1 LESIHKKNKR
11 ENEKQSKLMKKKLGL
26 IVNPIAG
33 MGGSV
38 GLKGT
43 DGEDILEKAKNLG
56 AIPIAPNRTNEVLEE
71 ISFFKESFNLFTYPN
86 EMGEDE
92 AKACSFDPIVLG
104 SIDKGKTTSANT
116 KDAAKEMLK
125 LKVDLVL
132 FVGGDG
138 TARDIYESV
147 GDRLPTLGIPS
158 GVKMHSG
165 VFTKTAK
172 IAGKLIMMLLRGEV
186 TTRLA
191 EVMDIDEEAFRQNR
205 LSAKLYGYLKIPYEM
220 QMVQSVKSGS
230 VPTEKEAMEEISW
243 YIIDNMKDDYIYII
257 GPGTTTK
264 TIMKKLGL
272 ENTLLG
278 VDVIHKRK
286 LIALDVNEAKLLEL
300 IQGRKAKIVVTV
312 IGGQGFIF
320 GRGNQQISPK
330 VIQKIGKENII
341 VIATENK
348 ISSLRGKPL
357 SVDTGDI
364 KIDEMLRGY
373 IRVITGYTK
382 AIIYKVV

>member
-1 LESIHKKNKR
+1 
-11 ENEKQSKLMKKKLGL
+11 MKKKLGL

-33 MGGSV
+33 MGGSL

-43 DGEDILEKAKNLG
+43 DGEDILKKVKNLG
-56 AIPIAPNRTNEVLEE
+56 AVPIAPNRATEVLEE
-71 ISFFKESFNLFTYPN
+71 ISCIKESVSLFTYPN

-92 AKACSFDPIVLG
+92 AKACGFDPIVLG

-125 LKVDLVL
+125 LKAELVI

-147 GDRLPTLGIPS
+147 GDRLLTLGIPS

-165 VFTKTAK
+165 VFAKTTK

-220 QMVQSVKSGS
+220 RMVQSVKSGS
-230 VPTEKEAMEEISW
+230 VPTEKEAMIEISW
-243 YIIDNMKDDYIYII
+243 DIIDNMKDDYIYII

-264 TIMKKLGL
+264 TIMKQLKL

-286 LIALDVNEAKLLEL
+286 LIAIDVNEVGLLEL

-348 ISSLRGKPL
+348 ISYLRGMPL
-357 SVDTGDI
+357 SVDTGDN
-364 KIDEMLRGY
+364 KINEILRGY
-373 IRVITGYTK
+373 IKVITGYKK
-382 AIIYKVV
+382 AVIYKVV